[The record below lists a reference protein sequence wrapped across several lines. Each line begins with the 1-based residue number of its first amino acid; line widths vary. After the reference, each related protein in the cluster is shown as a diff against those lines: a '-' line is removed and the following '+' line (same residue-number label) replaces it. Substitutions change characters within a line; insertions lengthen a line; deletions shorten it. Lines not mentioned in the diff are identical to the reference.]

1 MENSKFTIQEL
12 PRIFYMGKLCQE
24 DSSRLSSNFIYPQNS
39 TIKNHRRKSLMYWVK
54 KPFRLMIVSLKKLR
68 GHPEVV
74 ARGIAVGVF
83 AGCFPFF
90 GLQSVMGIVLASLV
104 RGSKIAAIAGTW
116 ISNPLT
122 YVPILFLNF
131 KVGQWL
137 LGIETTSTLQ
147 DRDSLESFLAL
158 GPELVITLLIGCCVV
173 GAITGVIGYFA
184 SFYFLRRLRKSKKNI
199 ADRVN

>member
-1 MENSKFTIQEL
+1 
-12 PRIFYMGKLCQE
+12 
-24 DSSRLSSNFIYPQNS
+24 
-39 TIKNHRRKSLMYWVK
+39 MYWVK